1 MTRKEVEI
9 LNCKASRANFLQDNI
24 DILRTMLEW
33 YQGNETRMV
42 ITYGGNSAEISN
54 ETKDKMIDTIKDSIS
69 KFQDELDSMNL
80 YEAEATKIEKE

>member
-9 LNCKASRANFLQDNI
+9 LNYKASRANFLQDNI

-33 YQGNETRMV
+33 YQGNEIRMV

-54 ETKDKMIDTIKDSIS
+54 ESKDKMIDTIKDSIS